1 MNTYPVSH
9 QCGFALSPFKIQ
21 GHARDLT
28 FDNWTSSSGSA
39 GGGEEEAALGKK
51 YCALQASK
59 HCYRRRLARL
69 QPGARTHVAR
79 RRRSLGHLAI
89 FGACLAFPPWRSQ
102 GRSEHRM
109 DGQSGGGA
117 QMTSAPIEGTDAAGV
132 GKF

>member
-1 MNTYPVSH
+1 MTIGRPCPV
-9 QCGFALSPFKIQ
+9 AVRAAVKKKPLSAKSTA
-21 GHARDLT
+21 HC
-28 FDNWTSSSGSA
+28 
-39 GGGEEEAALGKK
+39 K
-51 YCALQASK
+51 QASK

-69 QPGARTHVAR
+69 QPGARTRTHVAR

-117 QMTSAPIEGTDAAGV
+117 QMTSAPIEGTAAAGV
-132 GKF
+132 AKF